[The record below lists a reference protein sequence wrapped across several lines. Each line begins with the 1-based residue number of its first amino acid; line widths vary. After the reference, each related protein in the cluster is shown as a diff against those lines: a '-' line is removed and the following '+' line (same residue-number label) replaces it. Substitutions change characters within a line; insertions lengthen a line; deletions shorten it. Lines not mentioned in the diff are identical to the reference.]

1 VKKLHLS
8 DLDEFLANAILESV
22 DRPLKLA
29 IRKEGN
35 QGYVFARLLT
45 LRESEGMP
53 ENGVDFELSP
63 CECMDFSNMEV
74 SDFLGKPVFTSSAYE
89 LLDFIF
95 MFIDRFE
102 CLIDF
107 EGNAW
112 KIKILNQAST
122 CS

>member
-1 VKKLHLS
+1 MKKLHLS
-8 DLDEFLANAILESV
+8 DLDEFLANAFLEST
-22 DRPLKLA
+22 DRPLKLE
-29 IRKEGN
+29 IRKEGD

-45 LRESEGMP
+45 LRESEVMP

-74 SDFLGKPVFTSSAYE
+74 QDFLGKPVFTSSAYE

-95 MFIDRFE
+95 MFTDRFE

-112 KIKILNQAST
+112 KIKILN
-122 CS
+122 